1 MSILDTV
8 KGTVKDLK
16 KAVGL
21 DAKKVVRKKRSEV
34 VGEVVSDKMDK
45 TISVRVFHVVPHA
58 KYGKFQRRSSTFK
71 AHDEK
76 NEAKMGDIVRIH
88 ECRPISKSKR
98 WMLAQVVEAR
108 KTAEGIEV

>member
-1 MSILDTV
+1 MA
-8 KGTVKDLK
+8 K
-16 KAVGL
+16 KA
-21 DAKKVVRKKRSEV
+21 AAPTKTETVVRKKRSEV
-34 VGEVVSDKMDK
+34 VGEVVSDLMDK
-45 TISVRVFHVVPHA
+45 TISVRVYHVVPHA

-76 NEAKMGDIVRIH
+76 NVAKKGDIVRIH

-108 KTAEGIEV
+108 KTAEGIEI